1 MTIGYMFISMVY
13 CRLDSSLPLEENSFN
28 LNCKLNLIHCKMY
41 HIESQKAV
49 SLQFG
54 FQIVQI
60 IKYVNCREK
69 YDGIV
74 YFVSIRPCVTHREFV
89 VLR

>member
-1 MTIGYMFISMVY
+1 
-13 CRLDSSLPLEENSFN
+13 
-28 LNCKLNLIHCKMY
+28 MY
-41 HIESQKAV
+41 HIESQKGV

-89 VLR
+89 VFR